1 MYVVKKCI
9 SNELY
14 IFACQNNNFISLNQ
28 LDVTYHKANKTVCE
42 FVSTKGCNALICFFQ
57 EYHLVHQFVYSVL
70 LPKFIMLNQIRS
82 QFMIHYK
89 NWLGSKR
96 KRTNNEVTIPT
107 ITTTKTP
114 NNLGKNPADYITKQS
129 QKFVNLDRSN
139 QRRW

>member
-1 MYVVKKCI
+1 MKKCI

-14 IFACQNNNFISLNQ
+14 IFACQNNNFLSLNQ
-28 LDVTYHKANKTVCE
+28 LDVTYHKANKIVTE
-42 FVSTKGCNALICFFQ
+42 FVSTKGCNALSFFQ

-70 LPKFIMLNQIRS
+70 LSKFIMLNQIRS

-96 KRTNNEVTIPT
+96 KRTNNKVTIPT

-129 QKFVNLDRSN
+129 QKFMNLHRSN
-139 QRRW
+139 RSR